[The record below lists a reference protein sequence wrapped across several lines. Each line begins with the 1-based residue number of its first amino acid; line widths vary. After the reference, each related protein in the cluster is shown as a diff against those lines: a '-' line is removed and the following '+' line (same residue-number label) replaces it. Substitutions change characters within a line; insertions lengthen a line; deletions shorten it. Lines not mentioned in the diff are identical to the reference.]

1 MDKAKFEEIV
11 QSHTSAEWLDI
22 MIESDRRGKEWAQSA
37 DPKFRALAIAIKQ
50 EQAAIYQAIKAKE
63 AANIQT
69 QPVWR

>member
-22 MIESDRRGKEWAQSA
+22 MIESDRRGVKWLRSGNEM
-37 DPKFRALAIAIKQ
+37 FRALAIAIKQ
-50 EQAAIYQAIKAKE
+50 EQAAVYQAIKARE

-69 QPVWR
+69 QPAWR